1 MSARLI
7 AHLDLDAFYVCVE
20 LRRHPELRGRPV
32 YVGGRHRG
40 VVLSASYEAR
50 ARGIRSAM
58 PSVTARRLCPEAIA
72 LSPDMGSYVE
82 ASRAVFAIL
91 DTVTDVVEG
100 ASIDEAYLDLTGT
113 RSRLGSPEG
122 VLADLR
128 ARILAEQGLPSSAG
142 LGPNPFVAKMA
153 SREAKPDGLLAV
165 SPDRVTDFLWPLP
178 VDRMWGVGESTAT
191 TLGWLGLRTIGDLAR
206 TSPATLQRAL
216 GPRQGEKLVDLANGV
231 DARRLMARRPEEH
244 ERSIG
249 AQETFPVDVYE
260 PEVVHRELL
269 RLAERTSARLRRAR
283 LVGRTVVLS
292 LRFANFSG
300 LTRSVTLT
308 EPTDLT
314 DEIHQRAVHLYDRLG
329 LQRARV
335 RQVGIR
341 VEGLR
346 DASAVGTQADLFAP
360 DHGWREATAA
370 IDRANLRFG
379 PHAVQRASLTR
390 TE

>member
-1 MSARLI
+1 MSGPVI
-7 AHLDLDAFYVCVE
+7 AHLDLDAFYVSVE
-20 LRRHPELRGRPV
+20 LRRRPELRGRPV

-50 ARGIRSAM
+50 ACGIRSAV

-72 LSPDMGSYVE
+72 VPPDMETYVE

-100 ASIDEAYLDLTGT
+100 ASVDEAYLDLTGT
-113 RSRLGSPEG
+113 RTRWGHPRD

-165 SPDRVTDFLWPLP
+165 PSERVTDFLWPLP
-178 VDRMWGVGESTAT
+178 VDRMWGVGEATAT
-191 TLGWLGLRTIGDLAR
+191 TLHWLGLRTIGDLAR
-206 TSPATLQRAL
+206 TSPTTLQRAL
-216 GPRQGEKLVDLANGV
+216 GPRQGEKLVELANGV
-231 DARRLMARRPEEH
+231 DPRRLTARRPEEH

-249 AQETFPVDVYE
+249 AQETFPVDVYD

-269 RLAERTSARLRRAR
+269 RLAERTSARLRRSR
-283 LVGRTVVLS
+283 LVGRTVTVS
-292 LRFANFSG
+292 LHFANVSAI
-300 LTRSVTLT
+300 TRSLTLA

-314 DEIHQRAVHLYDRLG
+314 DEIHRRAVQLFDRLG

-341 VEGLR
+341 VEGLQ
-346 DASAVGTQADLFAP
+346 DATTASVQDDLFVP
-360 DHGWREATAA
+360 EHGWREATAA
-370 IDRANLRFG
+370 VDRANLRFG

-390 TE
+390 GW

>member
-1 MSARLI
+1 MI

-32 YVGGRHRG
+32 FVGGRNRG

-50 ARGIRSAM
+50 ALGIRSAM

-72 LSPDMGSYVE
+72 LSPDMETYVE
-82 ASRAVFAIL
+82 ASKAVFAIL

-100 ASIDEAYLDLTGT
+100 ASVDEAYLDLTRT
-113 RSRLGSPEG
+113 RSRLGRPED
-122 VLADLR
+122 VVADLR
-128 ARILAEQGLPSSAG
+128 ARIQAEQGLPSSAG

-153 SREAKPDGLLAV
+153 SREAKPDGLLV
-165 SPDRVTDFLWPLP
+165 VPPERVADFLWPLP
-178 VDRMWGVGESTAT
+178 VDRMWGVGEATAG
-191 TLGWLGLRTIGDLAR
+191 TLHRLGLRTIGDLAR
-206 TSPATLQRAL
+206 TSSATLQRAL
-216 GPRQGEKLVDLANGV
+216 GPRQGEKLVGLANGI
-231 DARRLMARRPEEH
+231 DPRRLTARRPEEH

-249 AQETFPVDVYE
+249 AQETFPADVYD
-260 PEVVHRELL
+260 PVIVHRELL
-269 RLAERTSARLRRAR
+269 RLAERTSARLRRSR
-283 LVGRTVVLS
+283 LVGRTVTLS
-292 LRFANFSG
+292 LRFANFSAI
-300 LTRSVTLT
+300 TRSLTLP

-314 DEIHQRAVHLYDRLG
+314 DEIHRRAVCLFDRLG

-341 VEGLR
+341 MEGLQ
-346 DASAVGTQADLFAP
+346 DAATVSTQADLFTP

-390 TE
+390 TW

>member
-1 MSARLI
+1 MSGQVI
-7 AHLDLDAFYVCVE
+7 AHLDLDAFYVSVE
-20 LRRHPELRGRPV
+20 LRRRPELQGRPV

-40 VVLSASYEAR
+40 VVLSASYQAR

-58 PSVTARRLCPEAIA
+58 PSVTARRLCPDAIA
-72 LSPDMGSYVE
+72 LAPDMEEYVE
-82 ASRAVFAIL
+82 ASKAVFAIL

-100 ASIDEAYLDLTGT
+100 ASVDEAYLDLTRT
-113 RSRLGSPEG
+113 RTRLGRPED

-128 ARILAEQGLPSSAG
+128 ARILGEQGLPSSAG

-153 SREAKPDGLLAV
+153 SREAKPDGLLV
-165 SPDRVTDFLWPLP
+165 VPPQMVTDFLWPLP
-178 VDRMWGVGESTAT
+178 VDRMWGVGEATAD
-191 TLGWLGLRTIGDLAR
+191 TLHRLGLRTIGDLAR
-206 TSPATLQRAL
+206 TLPATLQRAF
-216 GPRQGEKLVDLANGV
+216 GPRQGEKLVELANGR
-231 DARRLMARRPEEH
+231 DRRRLMARRPEEH

-249 AQETFPVDVYE
+249 AQETFPVDVYD
-260 PEVVHRELL
+260 PVIVHRELL

-283 LVGRTVVLS
+283 LVGRTITLS
-292 LRFANFSG
+292 LRFANFSS
-300 LTRSVTLT
+300 LTRSLTLP

-314 DEIHQRAVHLYDRLG
+314 DEIHRRAVCLYERLG

-346 DASAVGTQADLFAP
+346 DASTVSTQADLFTP
-360 DHGWREATAA
+360 EHGWREATAA

-379 PHAVQRASLTR
+379 PHAVQRASLTQDW
-390 TE
+390 

>member
-1 MSARLI
+1 MI
-7 AHLDLDAFYVCVE
+7 AHLDLDAFYVSVE

-32 YVGGRHRG
+32 FVGGRHRG

-50 ARGIRSAM
+50 ALGIRSAM

-72 LSPDMGSYVE
+72 LSPDMEAYVE
-82 ASRAVFAIL
+82 ASKAVFAIL

-100 ASIDEAYLDLTGT
+100 ASVDEAYLDLTRT
-113 RSRLGSPEG
+113 RGRLGRPED
-122 VLADLR
+122 VVADLR
-128 ARILAEQGLPSSAG
+128 ARIQAEQGLPSSAG
-142 LGPNPFVAKMA
+142 LGANPFVAKMA
-153 SREAKPDGLLAV
+153 SREAKPDGLLV
-165 SPDRVTDFLWPLP
+165 VPPERVADFLWPLP
-178 VDRMWGVGESTAT
+178 VDRMWGVGEVTAG
-191 TLGWLGLRTIGDLAR
+191 TLHRLGLRTIGDLAR
-206 TSPATLQRAL
+206 TSSATLQRAL
-216 GPRQGEKLVDLANGV
+216 GPRQGEKLVGLANGV
-231 DARRLMARRPEEH
+231 DPRRLTARRPEEH

-249 AQETFPVDVYE
+249 AQETFPADVYD
-260 PEVVHRELL
+260 PAIVHRELL
-269 RLAERTSARLRRAR
+269 RLAERTSARLRRSR
-283 LVGRTVVLS
+283 LVGRTVTLS

-300 LTRSVTLT
+300 ITRSLTLP

-314 DEIHQRAVHLYDRLG
+314 DEIHRRAVCLFDRLG

-341 VEGLR
+341 MEGLQ
-346 DASAVGTQADLFAP
+346 DAATVSTQADLFTP

-390 TE
+390 TW